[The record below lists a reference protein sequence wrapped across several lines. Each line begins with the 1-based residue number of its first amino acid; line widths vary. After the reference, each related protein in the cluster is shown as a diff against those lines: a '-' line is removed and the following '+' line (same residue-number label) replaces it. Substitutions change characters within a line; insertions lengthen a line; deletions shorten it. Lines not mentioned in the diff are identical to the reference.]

1 MACLFI
7 SIIKNESND
16 VGFHSLYSL
25 SDTRS
30 DGIQKQYFLAEC
42 NYSCCLDSGVVAIRG
57 SATRP
62 AAAQLAVFRLTAT
75 LGNDDVSGGY
85 VHAVVPLSS
94 IGKRAKPIDTRYLL
108 LGIGSDFPSAIALR

>member
-7 SIIKNESND
+7 SIIKNESDD

-25 SDTRS
+25 GDTRS

-108 LGIGSDFPSAIALR
+108 LGIGSD